1 MIKLAQSPVKFFSET
16 HKYFI
21 GEKELQGIT
30 PIISRVYPNTY
41 AGVSDEVLQNAA
53 RKGSLMHETIELF
66 DEIGIE
72 SDLKELKSY
81 KQVISDNNLK
91 VIASEYIVSDEERYA
106 TAIDKVMED
115 SDGNVIIVDLKR
127 TYKIHNEN
135 VRLQLSICKYLF
147 EMQNKDLKVSR
158 MYVLRL
164 RDDENDF
171 VEINPVSNKFLN
183 EVLEKNGDVILPC
196 EEKYPSELQ
205 YAEEKIFAIQRSIK
219 ELKEK
224 QEILNKGLYDI
235 MDKNG
240 IKSWEGEKVKITRV
254 LPQVKRSFD
263 SSAFKREHADLYERY
278 VKDAEISGSIRITI
292 KKNED

>member
-16 HKYFI
+16 HKYFL

-53 RKGSLMHETIELF
+53 IKGSLMHETIELF
-66 DEIGIE
+66 DEMGIE

-91 VIASEYIVSDEERYA
+91 VIASEYIVSDEDRYA

-115 SDGNVIIVDLKR
+115 NDGNVIIVDLKR

-164 RDDENDF
+164 RDDEKDF

-205 YAEEKIFAIQRSIK
+205 DAEEKIFSIQRSIK